1 LNVRTA
7 RAPCV
12 PLQAVS
18 RRRLAL
24 EIRRRSN
31 DGTEAG
37 IMTILEERVI
47 FITEADREKL
57 GLIVNSEREFLK
69 TDRRN
74 LEALEKE

>member
-1 LNVRTA
+1 
-7 RAPCV
+7 
-12 PLQAVS
+12 
-18 RRRLAL
+18 
-24 EIRRRSN
+24 
-31 DGTEAG
+31 
-37 IMTILEERVI
+37 MTILEERVI